1 MRGVVLNMD
10 KEVQL
15 YTMNAERETC
25 EMSATPYGIIIGLDY
40 LKSVKDSWWGC
51 TSNQSNTQ

>member
-1 MRGVVLNMD
+1 MD

-25 EMSATPYGIIIGLDY
+25 EMSATLYGIIIGLDY